1 MQDST
6 STPPSPPNSDKPAP
20 APAPAPV
27 EGAEPP
33 ADLTGIRLAKPD
45 KSAAGTPAVLSSLK
59 HLGRQAGLRRSY
71 RAASDLNQRHG
82 FDCPSCAW
90 PDPDDHRSFAEFCEN
105 GAKAIASEATTRLAD
120 PEFFARHSIADLA
133 ARSDYWLEQQGRL
146 AHPMLREPGAS
157 HYQPVT
163 WDRAFDL
170 IADELNALESPD
182 QASFYTSGRTSN
194 EAAFLYQ
201 LFVRQFGTNN
211 LPDCSNMCHESSGAA
226 LKETV
231 GVGKGTV
238 SLQDIHDASL
248 LLIVGQ
254 NPGTNHPRMLSA
266 LQRAVRNGARV
277 IAVNPL
283 REAGLLGF
291 KHPQELRGALG
302 LSTPLASQFLQV
314 RVNGDQALFRGLAKA
329 LLQLDDQIGGV
340 IDHRFIADHTIGF
353 DQWRDLVERTGW
365 EEIERHSGLDR
376 DQILTTARAAADARG
391 RVISCWAMGLTQ
403 HHNAVATIREIAHVH
418 LMLGAIGVPGGG
430 LCPVRGHSN
439 VQGDRTMGIYE
450 KMPDAFLDKLGQVFD
465 FKPPRHHGLDTVG
478 TIQAM
483 HQRRVNVFFALG
495 GNFLSASPDT
505 QFTATALQRCRLT
518 AHVSTKLNR
527 SHLVTGRRALIL
539 PCLGRTEIDLQNGFP
554 QFVTVENSMSVV
566 HRSTGTLSPAS
577 EHLLSEPRIVARL
590 AAAVFRK
597 RTTSQPVG
605 QPAAPV
611 EWDRLADDYDR
622 IRDLIEQVVPGF
634 DDFNQR
640 VRGDNGFRLPNT
652 AGQRQWTTP
661 AGKAT
666 FVPAPLTSFDPG
678 DGRLV
683 LQTFRS
689 HDQFNTTVYGLHD
702 RYRGISNERRVVFLN
717 PDDMRRRGIK
727 PLAPVDITG
736 HWRDQTRHA
745 AGFLAVPYDIPPGT
759 AAAYFPEANV
769 LVPADSTA
777 ATSNTPTSKS
787 IAITIAPAV
796 ATATT

>member
-1 MQDST
+1 MHD
-6 STPPSPPNSDKPAP
+6 SPPVPDPPDSQPGDAASAASAP
-20 APAPAPV
+20 GHATD
-27 EGAEPP
+27 GAEPP
-33 ADLTGIRLAKPD
+33 ADLTGLRLGKPD
-45 KSAAGTPAVLSSLK
+45 KAAAGIPAVLSSFK
-59 HLGRQAGLRRSY
+59 HLGRQAGLRRSW
-71 RAASDLNQRHG
+71 RAAADLNQRHG

-90 PDPDDHRSFAEFCEN
+90 PDPEDHRSFAEFCEN
-105 GAKAIASEATTRLAD
+105 GAKAVASEATTRLAD
-120 PEFFARHSIADLA
+120 REFFARHSIADLA

-163 WDRAFDL
+163 WQRAFDL
-170 IADELNALESPD
+170 IADELNALDNPD

-226 LKETV
+226 LKETI

-238 SLQDIHDASL
+238 SLQDIHHAAVL
-248 LLIVGQ
+248 FIVGQ

-266 LQRAVRNGARV
+266 LQAAARNGARI

-302 LSTPLASQFLQV
+302 LATPLATQFLQV

-329 LLQLDDQIGGV
+329 LLQLDDELGGV
-340 IDHRFIADHTIGF
+340 VDHRFLDEHTIGY
-353 DQWRDLVERTGW
+353 DAWKQQVERTGW

-376 DQILTTARAAADARG
+376 QQILTAARTAGEAGG

-403 HHNAVATIREIAHVH
+403 HHNAVATIREVTHVH
-418 LMLGAIGVPGGG
+418 LLLGALGVPGGG

-439 VQGDRTMGIYE
+439 VQGDRTMGIFE
-450 KMPDAFLDKLGQVFD
+450 KMPDAFLDSLGEACG

-478 TIQAM
+478 TIKAM
-483 HQRRVNVFFALG
+483 HEGKVKVFFALG

-505 QFTATALQRCRLT
+505 LFTAAALQRCRLT

-527 SHLVTGRRALIL
+527 SHLITGGRALIL
-539 PCLGRTEIDLQNGFP
+539 PCLGRTELDLQQGFP

-566 HRSTGTLSPAS
+566 HRSTGSLSPAS
-577 EHLLSEPRIVARL
+577 NHLLSEPRIVARL
-590 AAAVFRK
+590 AETVLGRHK
-597 RTTSQPVG
+597 DNRPPSSVR
-605 QPAAPV
+605 
-611 EWDRLADDYDR
+611 WNWLADDYDR
-622 IRDLIEQVVPGF
+622 IRDLIARVVPGF
-634 DDFNQR
+634 ENFNRR
-640 VRGDNGFRLPNT
+640 VRADNGFRLPN
-652 AGQRQWTTP
+652 AAAQRQWTTT

-666 FVPAPLTSFDPG
+666 FVPSPLTSFQAG
-678 DGRLV
+678 DGQLV

-689 HDQFNTTVYGLHD
+689 HDQFNTTIYGLHD

-717 PDDMRRRGIK
+717 PDDMRARGIK

-745 AGFLAVPYDIPPGT
+745 AGFLAVPYDIPAGT

-787 IAITIAPAV
+787 VAISVAPA
-796 ATATT
+796 A